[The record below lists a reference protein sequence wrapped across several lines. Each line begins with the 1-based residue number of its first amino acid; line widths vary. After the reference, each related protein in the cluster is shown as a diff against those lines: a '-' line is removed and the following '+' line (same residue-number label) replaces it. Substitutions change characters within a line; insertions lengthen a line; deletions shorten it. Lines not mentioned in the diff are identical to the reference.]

1 LAASEVPE
9 RREPGLIY
17 IKSVLAGLTAVLAG
31 FAIVLLAVVVFNVFL
46 VSGTGS
52 GGIGAVSI
60 GISERAVLVVP
71 LSFAADSTAVPQGLT
86 TTLVT

>member
-1 LAASEVPE
+1 MPE

-17 IKSVLAGLTAVLAG
+17 IKSVLAGLAAVLAV

-60 GISERAVLVVP
+60 GISELACSRRSAVLRGRI
-71 LSFAADSTAVPQGLT
+71 LLAVPQGLT